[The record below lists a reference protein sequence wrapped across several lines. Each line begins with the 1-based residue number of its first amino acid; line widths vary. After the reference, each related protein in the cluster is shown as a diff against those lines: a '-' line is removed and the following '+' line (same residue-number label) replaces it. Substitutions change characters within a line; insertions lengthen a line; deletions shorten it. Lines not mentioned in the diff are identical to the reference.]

1 MDNLENK
8 IGEQPKTSKEQ
19 GTLYKIID
27 KLMQF
32 RKLITDSQPGFYR
45 IIFYGDFSRSI

>member
-8 IGEQPKTSKEQ
+8 TEESPKTSKEQ
-19 GTLYKIID
+19 GTLYRIID

-32 RKLITDSQPGFYR
+32 RKLITNSQPGFYR
-45 IIFYGDFSRSI
+45 IIHYGDFSRSI